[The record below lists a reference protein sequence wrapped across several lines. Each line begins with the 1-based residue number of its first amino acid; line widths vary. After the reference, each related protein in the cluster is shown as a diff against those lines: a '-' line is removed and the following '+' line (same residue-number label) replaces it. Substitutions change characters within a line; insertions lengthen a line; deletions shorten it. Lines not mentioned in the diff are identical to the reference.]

1 MQSHH
6 FHNPESECFI
16 KLVLWAPFL
25 FHHPNPSSAFEFQ
38 KWTNLQASVFTKREL
53 FIGEANLILQGFT
66 GSQEVPLE
74 FDFARVNHGVVV
86 KVLFKILRF
95 R

>member
-1 MQSHH
+1 ML
-6 FHNPESECFI
+6 FGTATEPGVDFEV
-16 KLVLWAPFL
+16 LVPCLHICDP
-25 FHHPNPSSAFEFQ
+25 
-38 KWTNLQASVFTKREL
+38 V
-53 FIGEANLILQGFT
+53 ANLLLLGFT

>member
-1 MQSHH
+1 M
-6 FHNPESECFI
+6 
-16 KLVLWAPFL
+16 
-25 FHHPNPSSAFEFQ
+25 
-38 KWTNLQASVFTKREL
+38 FTKREL

-86 KVLFKILRF
+86 RVLFKILRF